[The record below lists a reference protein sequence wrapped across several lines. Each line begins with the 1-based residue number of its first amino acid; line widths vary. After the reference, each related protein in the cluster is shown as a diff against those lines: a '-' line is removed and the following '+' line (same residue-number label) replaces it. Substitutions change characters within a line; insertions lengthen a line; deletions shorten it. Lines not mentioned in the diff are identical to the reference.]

1 MLHRITFVLIIVAV
15 LAIGLTACGAEE
27 AEPTAAP
34 APTNTP
40 LPPTATALPPTDTP
54 IPPTHTRVVPPTD
67 TPAPAAPT
75 ATVSTDKDKDEG
87 PLASLVPKW
96 TSKQLFAQSE
106 ITSYRSR
113 MDVTAS
119 GPAFEDETDLA
130 FKILGE
136 YVKDPHAEHL
146 SITIGDEVFMEMVQ
160 IGDQSWVNFA
170 GMWIE
175 SSDEDAGNIT
185 EDFMIFDVEDIG
197 DLSEFEKVGTE
208 TINGLETTH
217 YHFDENV
224 LWKVLKDEEDVEGLE
239 GLESFS
245 GDLYTTK
252 DGIVV
257 KWVMHFEGT
266 GFNDENAETKGSM
279 DMTYELYDINA
290 KIDIQPPEV
299 PSSEESL
306 GFEIPVPEGAT
317 QTLSM
322 AGMTTYDVVDQTIE
336 DLADFYKTEL
346 ANLGFSHD
354 SEAAL
359 VSADFAMLTFSD
371 GSTEISIT
379 IMPGEDDGTVQVL
392 IMTEAGG

>member
-67 TPAPAAPT
+67 TQAPAAPT

-197 DLSEFEKVGTE
+197 DLFT
-208 TINGLETTH
+208 
-217 YHFDENV
+217 
-224 LWKVLKDEEDVEGLE
+224 
-239 GLESFS
+239 
-245 GDLYTTK
+245 
-252 DGIVV
+252 
-257 KWVMHFEGT
+257 
-266 GFNDENAETKGSM
+266 
-279 DMTYELYDINA
+279 
-290 KIDIQPPEV
+290 
-299 PSSEESL
+299 
-306 GFEIPVPEGAT
+306 
-317 QTLSM
+317 
-322 AGMTTYDVVDQTIE
+322 
-336 DLADFYKTEL
+336 
-346 ANLGFSHD
+346 
-354 SEAAL
+354 
-359 VSADFAMLTFSD
+359 
-371 GSTEISIT
+371 
-379 IMPGEDDGTVQVL
+379 
-392 IMTEAGG
+392 